1 MSFEENIK
9 SWVAI
14 DNQLKT
20 LTDKTKQLR
29 DEKNT
34 MEETIMAF
42 VETNK
47 LNNATINITNGK
59 LRFVSTKQTAP
70 VTLKYIEECLGKCIG
85 NSAQVNQIMQVIKD
99 NREVKY
105 SADIKRYINT

>member
-9 SWVAI
+9 KWVAL

-20 LTDKTKQLR
+20 IHERTKQLR

-34 MEETIMAF
+34 LEEGIMTY

-47 LNNATINITNGK
+47 LTNATVNISDGK
-59 LRFVSTKQTAP
+59 LRFVTAKQTAP
-70 VTLKYIEECLGKCIG
+70 LTLKHVEECLLKCIG
-85 NSAQVNQIMQVIKD
+85 SQNQVNHIMQIIKD
-99 NREVKY
+99 SREVKY
-105 SADIKRYINT
+105 SADIKRYGN

>member
-9 SWVAI
+9 KWVAL

-29 DEKNT
+29 DEKNS
-34 MEETIMAF
+34 MEETIMNY

-47 LNNATINITNGK
+47 LTNATINITDGK
-59 LRFVSTKQTAP
+59 LRFVSTKQTP
-70 VTLKYIEECLGKCIG
+70 PLTLKYVEDCLSKCIG
-85 NSAQVNQIMQVIKD
+85 NAGQVKQIMQVIKD
-99 NREVKY
+99 SREVKY
-105 SADIKRYINT
+105 SADIKRYVNN